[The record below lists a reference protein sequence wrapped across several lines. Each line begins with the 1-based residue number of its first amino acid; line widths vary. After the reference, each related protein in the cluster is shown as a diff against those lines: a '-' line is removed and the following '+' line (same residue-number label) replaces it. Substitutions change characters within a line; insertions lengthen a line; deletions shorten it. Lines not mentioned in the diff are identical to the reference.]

1 MKKFSFIISVM
12 LFACFSFMACE
23 KQEKTA
29 DTEKVHCAQEIQN
42 PTKTGT
48 LFSISTRCGHTI
60 SECGG
65 NCTVTPFGHVDCQG
79 TGNHCEKT
87 ANILVVPTTGSL
99 YTATTQDST
108 DLTSDPYF
116 SMPARSLYTGMDDT
130 GLPRWLNIPA
140 QFVLRDSTTRLFT
153 FTGVFFSQQ
162 QVYKNQ

>member
-1 MKKFSFIISVM
+1 MKKN
-12 LFACFSFMACE
+12 LFYYFLYIFLTSFMACNKITSNNEVE
-23 KQEKTA
+23 KI
-29 DTEKVHCAQEIQN
+29 HLAQELPSEQ
-42 PTKTGT
+42 KTGV
-48 LFSISTRCGHTI
+48 LFLISTRCGHTI

-65 NCTVTPFGHVDCQG
+65 NCGSTPFGHVDCQG
-79 TGNHCEKT
+79 TGSNCEVS
-87 ANILVVPTTGSL
+87 ASILVTPSSASF

-116 SMPARSLYTGMDDT
+116 SMPDRSLYTGMDDT